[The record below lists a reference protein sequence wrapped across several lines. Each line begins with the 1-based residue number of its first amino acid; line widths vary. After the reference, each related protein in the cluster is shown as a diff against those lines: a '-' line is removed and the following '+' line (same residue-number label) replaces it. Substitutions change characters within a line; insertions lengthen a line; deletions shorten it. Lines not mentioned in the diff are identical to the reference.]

1 MPAPLC
7 VDDAPAGYQDTG
19 CGADAPICTA
29 GGTSCVECSEDA
41 DCEAG
46 TCDAVSSQ
54 CQAAGACGNGT
65 LDGTEGCDDGD
76 AHDGDGCSAAC
87 QVEHG
92 FACSGQ
98 PSACTS
104 ACGDGLLASDEGCD
118 DGNATAQDG
127 CSEACAAEAG
137 WICSMSDHS
146 LCCLDVDSDGVCDL
160 CPEQVAGD
168 DVPGF
173 SGGAGGCAVAD
184 GVQGS
189 GPGLLVLLLG
199 GILLRRS
206 GGAR

>member
-1 MPAPLC
+1 
-7 VDDAPAGYQDTG
+7 
-19 CGADAPICTA
+19 
-29 GGTSCVECSEDA
+29 
-41 DCEAG
+41 
-46 TCDAVSSQ
+46 
-54 CQAAGACGNGT
+54 
-65 LDGTEGCDDGD
+65 
-76 AHDGDGCSAAC
+76 
-87 QVEHG
+87 
-92 FACSGQ
+92 
-98 PSACTS
+98 
-104 ACGDGLLASDEGCD
+104 
-118 DGNATAQDG
+118 
-127 CSEACAAEAG
+127 
-137 WICSMSDHS
+137 MSDHS